1 VVVWSECRLRRPF
14 APSVDFDQA
23 IGSGGMIAIKS
34 DSAATANTFPQSKRA
49 SDVNLRPL
57 AILIATALSTNAAA
71 VTAEVDADAGSAL
84 AATAL
89 DAVYVIARK
98 LPQAQAEVVN
108 AVGQVDRETLDRIQ
122 AQDIRDAFRYEP
134 AVAVPADGHRFGL
147 SGFNI
152 RGLDGNRVAIEVDGV
167 PLAEGFRVGDLANAG
182 RDAVDVEALSRI
194 EFLRGPAS
202 TLYGSDALAGVVA
215 YTTRDPHE
223 LARDGGYFG
232 YRYGY
237 SSRDDGHRNSAL
249 AAWSGGAHG
258 VLALVTERRFGEVE
272 NNPVS
277 GPDANPSER
286 ERRSGLFK
294 YVFRG
299 DDYRA
304 ALLLDRSI
312 LETDTDVL
320 SLVRGP
326 GRFSTTQAL
335 RALDSGERERAM
347 LSAEGTPDLG
357 WLERW
362 QARLYRQDSHTRQ
375 RSLQSIA
382 AVPPRTPAYFRDR
395 VFVIDQQQTG
405 GELTLHSR
413 FDHGWLAHDLVYGVS
428 VQRNSIEQ
436 FRNGLQT
443 RLDTGQVSNV
453 ILGEVMPVRDFPNSQ
468 TTQTGVYLQDDIAL
482 GDSGLSVI
490 AGLRHERYRLDARSD
505 PMFAE
510 DFDIVP
516 ADIQRSRTTPRL
528 GLRWETTPGLSVY
541 ALAAE
546 GYRAPPFSDVNIALS
561 LMLLNYEVRPNP
573 DLRPERSRGY
583 ELGLDWQ
590 GDFGGVRAALFDNR
604 YRDLI
609 ESRANLGIDPDTGA
623 LVFQSVNR
631 ERARIQGL
639 EMAFDYRLHGL
650 FDVLEGFSLNGAL
663 AWMRGDDTRR
673 DQPLNSVPP
682 PRAVLGLRRQAQ
694 GRLPGMELV
703 MTASKAR
710 DRIDATGPALFRAP
724 GYATLDLLADWRLNP
739 HAKLTA
745 GVFNLADR
753 RYWDWGQLS
762 GVLEN
767 NVPSADFFTAPGR
780 NFGVTLELA
789 W

>member
-1 VVVWSECRLRRPF
+1 
-14 APSVDFDQA
+14 
-23 IGSGGMIAIKS
+23 
-34 DSAATANTFPQSKRA
+34 
-49 SDVNLRPL
+49 VNIRPL
-57 AILIATALSTNAAA
+57 ALSVALLTALAPPATAADAAA
-71 VTAEVDADAGSAL
+71 PM
-84 AATAL
+84 L

-134 AVAVPADGHRFGL
+134 AVAVPADSHRFGL

-194 EFLRGPAS
+194 EYLRGPAS

-223 LARDGGYFG
+223 LARDGSHVAA
-232 YRYGY
+232 RYGY
-237 SSRDDGHRNSAL
+237 TSRDDGQRGSAL
-249 AAWSGGAHG
+249 AAWSDGRHG
-258 VLALVTERRFGEVE
+258 VLALVTERRFSETANHRDSE
-272 NNPVS
+272 
-277 GPDANPSER
+277 PDANPSQR

-294 YVFRG
+294 YAFRSEAV
-299 DDYRA
+299 RA

-312 LETDTDVL
+312 LEADTEVR

-326 GRFSTTQAL
+326 GRFATTTAL
-335 RALDSGERERAM
+335 TALDTGERERAL
-347 LSAEGTPDLG
+347 LSAEAQPGLA

-362 QARLYRQDSHTRQ
+362 QARIYRQDSHTRQ
-375 RSLQSIA
+375 RSLQGIA
-382 AVPPRTPAYFRDR
+382 AVPPRTPAYYRDR
-395 VFVIDQQQTG
+395 LFAIDQRQSG

-413 FDHGWLAHDLVYGVS
+413 FDTGPLAHDVVYGVS
-428 VQRNSIEQ
+428 LQRNRIEE

-443 RLDTGQVSNV
+443 RLDTGAVTNV
-453 ILGEVMPVRDFPNSQ
+453 ILGEVMPVRDFPNS
-468 TTQTGVYLQDDIAL
+468 TTRETGVYLQDDIAL
-482 GDSGLSVI
+482 GDSGVSVI
-490 AGLRHERYRLDARSD
+490 AGLRHERYRLDTDVD

-510 DFDIVP
+510 DFSLLPVDIS
-516 ADIQRSRTTPRL
+516 RSRTTPRL
-528 GLRWETTPGLSVY
+528 GLRWDAGAGLSLY

-573 DLRPERSRGY
+573 DLRPERSRGL
-583 ELGLDWQ
+583 EFGIDWQ
-590 GDFGGVRAALFDNR
+590 GEVGGLRAALFENR

-609 ESRANLGIDPDTGA
+609 ESRANLGIDPDSGA
-623 LVFQSVNR
+623 VVFQSINR
-631 ERARIQGL
+631 ERARIHGIEL
-639 EMAFDYRLHGL
+639 AFELRLGRIADQLHGWQ
-650 FDVLEGFSLNGAL
+650 FTGAM
-663 AWMRGDDTRR
+663 AAMRGDDTRR

-682 PRAVLGLRRQAQ
+682 PRAVLGLRREAQ
-694 GRLPGMELV
+694 GHEPGLELV
-703 MTASKAR
+703 LTAARAR
-710 DRIDATGPALFRAP
+710 DRTDATGPPMFRAP
-724 GYATLDLLADWRLNP
+724 GHATLDLLADWRWGD
-739 HAKLTA
+739 HATVTA
-745 GVFNLADR
+745 GLFNLADR
-753 RYWDWGQLS
+753 RYWEWGSLG
-762 GVLEN
+762 GVLAD
-767 NVPSADFFTAPGR
+767 NVPAVDFYTAPGR

>member
-1 VVVWSECRLRRPF
+1 VNIRPLVL
-14 APSVDFDQA
+14 S
-23 IGSGGMIAIKS
+23 ITI
-34 DSAATANTFPQSKRA
+34 AATLP
-49 SDVNLRPL
+49 LPL
-57 AILIATALSTNAAA
+57 AA
-71 VTAEVDADAGSAL
+71 ADASSG
-84 AATAL
+84 AAPIL

-134 AVAVPADGHRFGL
+134 AVAVPADSHRFGL

-152 RGLDGNRVAIEVDGV
+152 RGLEGNRVTIEVDGV

-223 LARDGGYFG
+223 LAQEGSRFGLRHGYT
-232 YRYGY
+232 
-237 SSRDDGHRNSAL
+237 SRDDGRRSSAL
-249 AAWSGGAHG
+249 AAWSDGRHG
-258 VLALVTERRFGEVE
+258 VLALVTERRFHEVA
-272 NNPVS
+272 NHS
-277 GPDANPSER
+277 DSSPDANPSER

-294 YVFRG
+294 YAFRS
-299 DDYRA
+299 DELRA

-312 LETDTDVL
+312 LEAETDVR

-326 GRFSTTQAL
+326 GRFATTTAL
-335 RALDSGERERAM
+335 TAIDSGERERAL
-347 LSAEGTPDLG
+347 LSAEAQPGLA

-362 QARLYRQDSHTRQ
+362 QARIYRQDSHTRQ
-375 RSLQSIA
+375 RSLQNIA

-395 VFVIDQQQTG
+395 MFVIDQQQTG

-413 FDHGWLAHDLVYGVS
+413 FDTGWLAHDLVYGLS
-428 VQRNSIEQ
+428 LQRNHIEE

-443 RLDTGQVSNV
+443 RLDTGAVTNV
-453 ILGEVMPVRDFPNSQ
+453 ILGEVMPVRDFPNS
-468 TTQTGVYLQDDIAL
+468 TTRETGVYLQDDIAL
-482 GDSGLSVI
+482 GDSGFSVI
-490 AGLRHERYRLDARSD
+490 AGLRHERYRLDTDVD
-505 PMFAE
+505 PVFAE
-510 DFDIVP
+510 DFSMLPSDIS
-516 ADIQRSRTTPRL
+516 RSRTTPRL
-528 GLRWETTPGLSVY
+528 GLRWDAGGGVSLY

-573 DLRPERSRGY
+573 DLRPERSRGF

-590 GDFGGVRAALFDNR
+590 GELGGVRAALFDNR

-609 ESRANLGIDPDTGA
+609 ESRANLGIDPVSGA
-623 LVFQSVNR
+623 VVFQSVNR
-631 ERARIQGL
+631 ERARIHGIEL
-639 EMAFDYRLHGL
+639 AFELRLGNVLDALHGWQL
-650 FDVLEGFSLNGAL
+650 TGAL
-663 AWMRGDDTRR
+663 AAMRGDDTRR

-682 PRAVLGLRRQAQ
+682 PRVVLGLRRDAQ
-694 GRLPGMELV
+694 GGEPGLELA
-703 MTASKAR
+703 MTAARAR
-710 DRIDATGPALFRAP
+710 DRIDATGPPLFRAP
-724 GYATLDLLADWRLNP
+724 GYATLDLLADWRLGE
-739 HAKLTA
+739 HVTLTA
-745 GVFNLADR
+745 GLFNLADR
-753 RYWDWGQLS
+753 RYWEWGTLG
-762 GVLEN
+762 GVLTA
-767 NVPSADFFTAPGR
+767 NVPAVDFYTAPGR
-780 NFGVTLELA
+780 NLGVTLELA

>member
-1 VVVWSECRLRRPF
+1 
-14 APSVDFDQA
+14 
-23 IGSGGMIAIKS
+23 
-34 DSAATANTFPQSKRA
+34 
-49 SDVNLRPL
+49 VNIRPL
-57 AILIATALSTNAAA
+57 ALSVALLAALAPPATAADAAA
-71 VTAEVDADAGSAL
+71 PM
-84 AATAL
+84 L

-134 AVAVPADGHRFGL
+134 AVAVPADSHRFGL

-223 LARDGGYFG
+223 LAADGSHYALRHGYT
-232 YRYGY
+232 
-237 SSRDDGHRNSAL
+237 SRDDGKRSSAL
-249 AAWSGGAHG
+249 AAWSDGRHG
-258 VLALVTERRFGEVE
+258 ILALVTERRFHEVA
-272 NNPVS
+272 NHPDS
-277 GPDANPSER
+277 QPDANPSDR

-294 YVFRG
+294 YAFHGEAV
-299 DDYRA
+299 RA

-312 LETDTDVL
+312 LESETDVR

-326 GRFSTTQAL
+326 GRFSTTTAL
-335 RALDSGERERAM
+335 AAIDSGERERAM
-347 LSAEGTPDLG
+347 ISAEGQPG
-357 WLERW
+357 VAWLERW

-375 RSLQSIA
+375 RSLQTIA

-395 VFVIDQQQTG
+395 AFVIDQQQTG

-413 FDHGWLAHDLVYGVS
+413 FDTGLLAHDLVYGVS
-428 VQRNSIEQ
+428 LQRNRIEQ

-443 RLDTGQVSNV
+443 RLDTGAVTNV
-453 ILGEVMPVRDFPNSQ
+453 ILGEVMPVRDFPNS
-468 TTQTGVYLQDDIAL
+468 TTQETGIYVQDDIAL
-482 GDSGLSVI
+482 GDTGVSVI
-490 AGLRHERYRLDARSD
+490 AGLRQERYRLDSEAD
-505 PMFAE
+505 AMFAE
-510 DFDIVP
+510 DFALVP
-516 ADIQRSRTTPRL
+516 ADITRRRTTPRL
-528 GLRWETTPGLSVY
+528 GLRWDAADGVSLY

-573 DLRPERSRGY
+573 DLRPERSRGF
-583 ELGLDWQ
+583 ELGVDWQ
-590 GDFGGVRAALFDNR
+590 GELGGIRAALFENR

-609 ESRANLGIDPDTGA
+609 ESRANLGIDPSSGA

-631 ERARIQGL
+631 ERARIHGIEL
-639 EMAFDYRLHGL
+639 AFELRLGTL
-650 FDVLEGFSLNGAL
+650 AGAL
-663 AWMRGDDTRR
+663 QGWQLTGAMAALRGDDTRR

-682 PRAVLGLRRQAQ
+682 PRAVLGLRRESQ
-694 GRLPGMELV
+694 GREPGVELV
-703 MTASKAR
+703 MTAAQAR
-710 DRIDATGPALFRAP
+710 DRIDGSGPPLFRAP
-724 GYATLDLLADWRLNP
+724 GYATLDLLADWQLGP
-739 HAKLTA
+739 HVKLSA

-753 RYWDWGQLS
+753 RYWEWGNLG
-762 GVLEN
+762 GVLAN
-767 NVPSADFFTAPGR
+767 NVPAADFFTAPGR
-780 NFGVTLELA
+780 NVGATLELA